1 MMLDIRQPTLHKHIT
16 SSDDP
21 VALLEYLQQQA
32 IISFDNKATFKEFK
46 KAYKE
51 AANEYGKEQC
61 LQTVLLSIQI
71 NTSLC
76 ITDSDNPVA
85 LLECLYEQAIISFD
99 NKATF
104 KEFKEAYKE
113 AANESE
119 KEQCLQEVLS
129 NVQITTAEIIIR
141 IAPSHAFSFIIL
153 QELIKQQN
161 IIVECLLAPANLDYL
176 NTTEDAQI
184 QTSFQPLAYDLSID
198 EQTITLYSHAQ
209 ISRQTIR
216 GLAHKLDVRF
226 EDASAFKLAQTIERI
241 NASFKLH
248 VKLNLLPTLYS
259 AAYLN
264 HFENNLSVE
273 DVYDIP
279 FERVLYGDKS
289 QDEGRGYPGTYQVRY
304 RDNRHVGK
312 IKPLKNAKNK
322 SPTPLSKSM
331 ISPEARCFLNRL
343 QASQGLSG
351 DMGLE
356 FLKQLEWLEANIALL
371 KGKAVQRDV
380 QEMYEE
386 LTKIWQKWSKTKDS
400 IETLKGNIET
410 VFNNLQPR
418 LRQHHLTARF
428 WGNVALAFLGL
439 GVGYWIARLIHKKYT
454 GHAAFFQ
461 NRYTLKT
468 DQIMQTLAK
477 MAEDNQALIFK
488 VADDFIEEITAL
500 KEFIGALE
508 TKNSSKN
515 QLILAGAKELNEA
528 LEEAHRD
535 FIDNKITLST
545 FQNRCLEAIQ
555 THRPNLE
562 KYNKGQ
568 RIVANIAL
576 AVAGLG
582 IGYAIAVLL
591 HRVTS
596 RHFTFCHN
604 DVTKNIDRMEQ
615 TIQRLRANTMQKLMD
630 DLPKPEQKQGQ
641 EQEQVENNVQCN

>member
-1 MMLDIRQPTLHKHIT
+1 MPDMKPILSKYLHE
-16 SSDDP
+16 SDDP
-21 VALLEYLQQQA
+21 IAFLDYLQQQA
-32 IISFDNKATFKEFK
+32 IISFSDELNFRRFK
-46 KAYKE
+46 KIYSQ
-51 AANEYGKEQC
+51 AA
-61 LQTVLLSIQI
+61 
-71 NTSLC
+71 
-76 ITDSDNPVA
+76 D
-85 LLECLYEQAIISFD
+85 
-99 NKATF
+99 
-104 KEFKEAYKE
+104 
-113 AANESE
+113 ESE
-119 KEQCLQEVLS
+119 KEQCLKEVLA
-129 NVQITTAEIIIR
+129 NAQVTKQETIIR

-153 QELIKQQN
+153 QKLIEQRN
-161 IIVECLLAPANLDYL
+161 IIVEFLLAPENLDYL
-176 NTTEDAQI
+176 NRTKDDQI
-184 QTSFQPLAYDLSID
+184 QSSFQPLAYDLSID

-216 GLAHKLDVRF
+216 GLAHKLGVRF
-226 EDASAFKLAQTIERI
+226 DDASAFKLAQTIERI

-248 VKLNLLPTLYS
+248 VNLNLLSTLYS
-259 AAYLN
+259 TALIFYLK
-264 HFENNLSVE
+264 NNFLVPG
-273 DVYDIP
+273 VYHLPLEHI
-279 FERVLYGDKS
+279 LYGDKS
-289 QDEGRGYPGTYQVRY
+289 QDEGRGYPGTYQVLY
-304 RDNRHVGK
+304 RDRRHVEN
-312 IKPLKNAKNK
+312 IKPVESIKDK
-322 SPTPLSKSM
+322 SPKPIPAQM
-331 ISPEARCFLNRL
+331 ISLKARCFLNKL

-351 DMGLE
+351 DRGLE
-356 FLKQLEWLEANIALL
+356 FLKQLEWLKANISLL
-371 KGKAVQRDV
+371 EGQDV
-380 QEMYEE
+380 QQDIKDIYQE
-386 LTKIWQKWSKTKDS
+386 LTKLWQEWSETKDDFKKLEEQ
-400 IETLKGNIET
+400 INKALKEY
-410 VFNNLQPR
+410 LPR

-439 GVGYWIARLIHKKYT
+439 GVGYWVARLIHKKYT
-454 GHAAFFQ
+454 GHGAFFQ

-515 QLILAGAKELNEA
+515 QLILAGAKELNKALNKA

-641 EQEQVENNVQCN
+641 EQEQVENIVQCN